1 MTERTIATICA
12 LLAAGLTALLLGT
25 LAHDVL
31 GLSRNDIRTDALA
44 SAAILAVIC
53 GVSYLRR
60 PSGKPSD

>member
-1 MTERTIATICA
+1 
-12 LLAAGLTALLLGT
+12 LLLGT
-25 LAHDVL
+25 LAHDML

-44 SAAILAVIC
+44 SAAVLAVIC

>member
-25 LAHDVL
+25 LAHDVP
-31 GLSRNDIRTDALA
+31 GLSRTDIRMDALA
-44 SAAILAVIC
+44 SAAVLAVVC

-60 PSGKPSD
+60 PVQ